1 MRFWVKKEKASENV
15 AFASIF
21 CAINAICALLIA
33 FFPLLSVP
41 LAIFLPLL
49 SAFVG
54 YLCKSRYALGYA
66 IGASLLSLAISSFNV
81 FETLLSVVPSI
92 LVGTL
97 FGFLLSKRIGG
108 GFAVFFVSLLQF
120 SLNFGMAKLLEITIS
135 INPIDLF
142 FDLFRIEKTERTLSF
157 VPALVMALSFLQ
169 TSISN
174 FFVTVFAYRLP
185 NPEADCPK
193 REFAYPSYLA
203 PCLGILFS
211 SLTLGVGYMN
221 LLWGSLFLCFSFY
234 FGILSIASFRDE
246 KRWWIYFLLLLC
258 FLGVFFLRAALSSH
272 YEEGVLLYA
281 LFTLPLDF
289 LALISNLLKRKDKDE
304 IS

>member
-1 MRFWVKKEKASENV
+1 MGFWAKKEKPSENV

-21 CAINAICALLIA
+21 GALNAICALLIA

-41 LAIFLPLL
+41 LAILLPLL

-54 YLCKSRYALGYA
+54 YLCKWKYALAYA
-66 IGASLLSLAISSFNV
+66 IGASLLSLAVSSFNI
-81 FETLLSVVPSI
+81 FEALLSVVPPI

-97 FGFLLSKRIGG
+97 FGFLRSKRIGG

-120 SLNFGMAKLLEITIS
+120 ALNFGVAKLLEITIS

-142 FDLFRIEKTERTLSF
+142 FDLFRIERTERTLSF
-157 VPALVMALSFLQ
+157 VPAFVMALSFLQ
-169 TSISN
+169 TAISN

-185 NPEADCPK
+185 DKETEGHQRNHT
-193 REFAYPSYLA
+193 FPSFLV

-211 SLTLGVGYMN
+211 SLTLGVGYVS
-221 LLWGSLFLCFSFY
+221 LSWGSLLLCFSFY
-234 FGILSIASFRDE
+234 FGILSITSFRDE
-246 KRWWIYFLLLLC
+246 KRWWIYVLLLLC
-258 FLGVFFLRAALSSH
+258 FLGVFFLRAALSSR
-272 YEEGVLLYA
+272 YEEGILLYC

-289 LALISNLLKRKDKDE
+289 LALVSNLLKRKDKDE
-304 IS
+304 VS